1 MKGALCSPPRAPLRG
16 ALGLAADLVALT
28 KPRVTSLVLLTAGVG
43 MYLAPATDA
52 SPTLPTLLAALF
64 ATALAVASANA
75 LNCWWERDVDRHMD
89 RTRDRPLPAR
99 RLDPQTALAF
109 GLALGVLSVPAL
121 WIAANALT
129 AGLGAL
135 ALVVYVLG
143 YTPLKRRS
151 PWALPIGAVPGALPP
166 LMGWTAVTGQLDLGG
181 LGLFAILFVWQLP
194 HFLAIGLFRKDDYAR
209 AGLKILP
216 VVRGEMATRI
226 HIALYVIALLPIT
239 LALVPL
245 GIAGVGYLAVAVVL
259 GASFFVWSMTGLRAE
274 VGPRW
279 ARGLFFVSL
288 VHLSGLFLALVV
300 FAA

>member
-1 MKGALCSPPRAPLRG
+1 MKGAFSLLR
-16 ALGLAADLVALT
+16 DLIALT
-28 KPRVTSLVLLTAGVG
+28 KPRVTSLVLLTAAVG
-43 MYLAPATDA
+43 IYLAPRDSG
-52 SPTLPTLLAALF
+52 SPSLPSLLASLF

-75 LNCWWERDVDRHMD
+75 LNCWWERDVDRHMA

-109 GLALGVLSVPAL
+109 GLALGGISVPAL
-121 WIAANALT
+121 WIAANPLT
-129 AGLGAL
+129 ACLGAL
-135 ALVVYVLG
+135 ALVIYVLA
-143 YTPLKRRS
+143 YTPLKSRS

-166 LMGWTAVTGQLDLGG
+166 LMGWTAVTGRLDLAG
-181 LGLFAILFVWQLP
+181 LGLFAILFVWQIP

-226 HIALYVIALLPIT
+226 HIALYVIALVPIT

-245 GIAGVGYLAVAVVL
+245 GIAGVGYLAVAIVL
-259 GASFFVWSMTGLRAE
+259 GASFLVWSMTGLRTE
-274 VGPRW
+274 VGPGW

-288 VHLSGLFLALVV
+288 VHLSGLFIALVV
-300 FAA
+300 FAV